1 MSAKTYL
8 YNLTSPPVNVLF
20 PFVAFMVEDLGY
32 GGSQLGY
39 YAGGLA
45 ASFCGAQ
52 FCSSILWGMFSDKYG
67 RKPAIAIGTL
77 GAAVGMIIFGCATNY
92 TNALIGRIIS
102 GLLSG
107 NLGVL
112 KSFLTEITDES
123 NRGAGFSYM
132 SVAWALGTIIAP
144 LAGGLLCNPAVKYPG
159 YFDKSGIFGVFPY
172 LLPCVICVV
181 FNVVSA
187 GMCQLFMVE
196 TRNRK
201 GRLAIGDNNADD
213 GNCCRMYPFLGL
225 SNSTEKQEKID
236 IGYLKFEKKSSSH
249 SHGGDTVVPSGF
261 IKRNLMA
268 FVEGIECSKSFI
280 LRRLNMDVVS
290 HGNIRY
296 DAVDPNCSAEES
308 NSTMMKCDDNMVG
321 KSLRDHSF
329 IEEDNLR
336 SEDEIQLSRMET
348 GTSSTD
354 HSTSKITS
362 SIGSANEFQLTP
374 VSDCETS
381 DEEFDFDVVMN
392 EDDEVEE
399 EEELCHCCCNTNTT
413 RSPEEATTLKYK
425 LSPSS
430 THALFSS
437 DDSLG
442 DHSTVESTDS
452 STDDWQSDTTRGVK
466 KVCKK
471 NVKKSS
477 KKQNVLRTRS
487 VILVTCNYGLLAM
500 AFILWEETI
509 PLFLKLNSS
518 KGGFGLLSGDIG
530 LLLSSSGGVMLIFT
544 YLALPS
550 LARRSKKWL
559 FCLGIYSAIPITFAI
574 PVLATAKAM
583 NPEIFQT
590 KQGHFLLWMLLILCC
605 VLKNIAAC
613 ISFTA

>member
-1 MSAKTYL
+1 
-8 YNLTSPPVNVLF
+8 
-20 PFVAFMVEDLGY
+20 MVEDLGY

-77 GAAVGMIIFGCATNY
+77 GAAVGMLIFGSATNY
-92 TNALIGRIIS
+92 TYALVGRIFS

-144 LAGGLLCNPAVKYPG
+144 LAGGLLCNPADKYPR
-159 YFDKSGIFGVFPY
+159 YFKKSGIFGVYPY

-187 GMCQLFMVE
+187 CMCQLYMVE
-196 TRNRK
+196 TRNPK
-201 GRLAIGDNNADD
+201 GQLAISNAEAKH
-213 GNCCRMYPFLGL
+213 GNCCRLCPFLGM
-225 SNSTEKQEKID
+225 STEKQEKLD
-236 IGYLKFEKKSSSH
+236 VAKFEMESSSQSH
-249 SHGGDTVVPSGF
+249 STDSALSAGF
-261 IKRNLMA
+261 IKRNFMILVDG
-268 FVEGIECSKSFI
+268 FENTKSFI
-280 LRRLNMDVVS
+280 RRSLNIGGAVS
-290 HGNIRY
+290 HSNIRY
-296 DAVDPNCSAEES
+296 DAVEPDCSAEEM
-308 NSTMMKCDDNMVG
+308 NTTRMECDDDIDDGNFE
-321 KSLRDHSF
+321 SLSSVKGADV
-329 IEEDNLR
+329 R
-336 SEDEIQLSRMET
+336 SGDDVELSLMET
-348 GTSSTD
+348 GKSSTD
-354 HSTSKITS
+354 HNTSKIPAT
-362 SIGSANEFQLTP
+362 IGSANEFQLTSL
-374 VSDCETS
+374 SDCDTS
-381 DEEFDFDVVMN
+381 DEEMDSDVEKN
-392 EDDEVEE
+392 EEDEEEEE
-399 EEELCHCCCNTNTT
+399 EEELCYCCRNTSTA
-413 RSPEEATTLKYK
+413 RCVEEATPIKYGSPSSSPGA
-425 LSPSS
+425 LSPS
-430 THALFSS
+430 
-437 DDSLG
+437 DDDFG
-442 DHSTVESTDS
+442 DLSTVESTNS
-452 STDDWQSDTTRGVK
+452 STDDWQSDTTRDLK
-466 KVCKK
+466 TFQKK
-471 NVKKSS
+471 NVKTSLKN
-477 KKQNVLRTRS
+477 QNVLKTRS
-487 VILVTCNYGLLAM
+487 VVLVTCNYGLLAM

-518 KGGFGLLSGDIG
+518 QGGFGLLSSDIG
-530 LLLSSSGGVMLIFT
+530 LLLSSSGGVMLVFT

-559 FCLGIYSAIPITFAI
+559 FRLGIYSAIPITFAI

-605 VLKNIAAC
+605 VLKNISAC

>member
-1 MSAKTYL
+1 M
-8 YNLTSPPVNVLF
+8 LF

-77 GAAVGMIIFGCATNY
+77 GAAVGMVIFGSATNY
-92 TNALIGRIIS
+92 TYALIGRIIS

-144 LAGGLLCNPAVKYPG
+144 LAGGLLCNPADKYPA
-159 YFDKSGIFGVFPY
+159 YFNKSGIFGAFPY

-187 GMCQLFMVE
+187 VMCQLFMVE
-196 TRNRK
+196 TRNQN
-201 GRLAIGDNNADD
+201 GRLAMSDATADR
-213 GNCCRMYPFLGL
+213 GNCCKSHRYSGL
-225 SNSTEKQEKID
+225 SNSSEREVKLDLDGSKCEQD
-236 IGYLKFEKKSSSH
+236 SSSRDH
-249 SHGGDTVVPSGF
+249 RSHTVNSSGF
-261 IKRNLMA
+261 MQRKLMTLM
-268 FVEGIECSKSFI
+268 EGFECGKSFI
-280 LRRLNMDVVS
+280 LRGLNVGGAS
-290 HGNIRY
+290 HSNIRY
-296 DAVDPNCSAEES
+296 DAVDPNCSAEDM
-308 NSTMMKCDDNMVG
+308 STMAMECDDDMVI
-321 KSLRDHSF
+321 KSNQPKGLVKGAE
-329 IEEDNLR
+329 IR
-336 SEDEIQLSRMET
+336 SEDDIELSRMET
-348 GTSSTD
+348 GKSPTD
-354 HSTSKITS
+354 HCTSNKQS
-362 SIGSANEFQLTP
+362 SFGSASDFQLTP
-374 VSDCETS
+374 LSDCETS
-381 DEEFDFDVVMN
+381 DEENDFE
-392 EDDEVEE
+392 EDENEE
-399 EEELCHCCCNTNTT
+399 EEEEDEEELCYCCGNTGAAQIT
-413 RSPEEATTLKYK
+413 EVATTVKYDS
-425 LSPSS
+425 SPSS
-430 THALFSS
+430 PDSISS
-437 DDSLG
+437 GDDGFG
-442 DHSTVESTDS
+442 DHSTVESTNS
-452 STDDWQSDTTRGVK
+452 STDDWKSDSTGDTK
-466 KVCKK
+466 FFCKK
-471 NVKKSS
+471 HVKKSF
-477 KKQNVLRTRS
+477 KKQNVLRTKS

-518 KGGFGLLSGDIG
+518 KGGFGLLSSDIG
-530 LLLSSSGGVMLIFT
+530 LLLSSSGGVMLVFT

-590 KQGHFLLWMLLILCC
+590 KQGHFLLWVLLILCC